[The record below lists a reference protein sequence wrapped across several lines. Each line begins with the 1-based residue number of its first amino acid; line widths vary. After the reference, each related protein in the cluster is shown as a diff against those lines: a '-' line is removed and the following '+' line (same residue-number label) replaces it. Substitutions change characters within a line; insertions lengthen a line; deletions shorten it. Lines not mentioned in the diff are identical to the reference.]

1 MSADGGEESPSPSAP
16 RRNIVQA
23 LVSKPGSV
31 VSLLWLCG
39 VVVACF
45 AAPLVAPYGQN
56 EQNLAATFQ
65 GPSVSHLLGTD
76 NLGRDILTRLLFG
89 GRITLE
95 GVLLATVIA
104 VVLGSSIGIAAG
116 YFRGPLDGALSAVSD
131 ILMSIPVLVILLSIA
146 AVTSQNITILMV
158 AVGVLLSAPVYRVFR
173 AATLEVREELFVTAA
188 RTSGLTDLAILR
200 RHILPRLGSLLVVQT
215 AVIASLALVTQVGLG
230 YLNIDV
236 KEPAA
241 SWGNMLSAASQTIFT
256 SAWPLVPPAVV
267 ITLTV
272 LAFSVIGNTAQQAR
286 TGRTAGRDRGR
297 KTFVPSDAGPAPV
310 TSHDDGPTTDPA
322 RPVVSS
328 DSIALALRDVSVAV
342 PTDAGGWLTL
352 VDRISFE
359 IGVGEIVGL
368 VGESGSGKSVTSRA
382 ILGVLPRQ
390 AAISGSVRYHG
401 TELLGGGERA
411 YGEVRG
417 KRIAFV
423 GQDPMTSLSPTWRI
437 GTVVAENVRRLQGVG
452 RKEAMRITRDL
463 LAMVRLPNP
472 EAVARLY
479 PHQVS
484 GGMAQTSRN
493 RDRTG
498 RKPGS
503 DHCG

>member
-1 MSADGGEESPSPSAP
+1 MTVQVTSEPGDTARAASADGSMSADGGEESPSPSAP
-16 RRNIVQA
+16 RRNMVQA

-45 AAPLVAPYGQN
+45 AAPLVGTYGQN
-56 EQNLAATFQ
+56 EQNLGATFQ

-158 AVGVLLSAPVYRVFR
+158 AVGVLLSAPVYRVFY

-297 KTFVPSDAGPAPV
+297 RYSSQVMQVPPLSHRTTTAPR
-310 TSHDDGPTTDPA
+310 PTLPD
-322 RPVVSS
+322 RSS
-328 DSIALALRDVSVAV
+328 
-342 PTDAGGWLTL
+342 P
-352 VDRISFE
+352 
-359 IGVGEIVGL
+359 
-368 VGESGSGKSVTSRA
+368 
-382 ILGVLPRQ
+382 
-390 AAISGSVRYHG
+390 
-401 TELLGGGERA
+401 
-411 YGEVRG
+411 
-417 KRIAFV
+417 
-423 GQDPMTSLSPTWRI
+423 
-437 GTVVAENVRRLQGVG
+437 
-452 RKEAMRITRDL
+452 
-463 LAMVRLPNP
+463 
-472 EAVARLY
+472 
-479 PHQVS
+479 
-484 GGMAQTSRN
+484 QTQ
-493 RDRTG
+493 
-498 RKPGS
+498 
-503 DHCG
+503 